1 VGTFIF
7 IDLLLSTTYLIIKT
21 IIISQTESIIE
32 KIIKNFNKKKDNKK
46 NK

>member
-1 VGTFIF
+1 MGTFIF
-7 IDLLLSTTYLIIKT
+7 IDFLLSTTYLIIKT

>member
-1 VGTFIF
+1 VGAFIF
-7 IDLLLSTTYLIIKT
+7 IDLLLSTTHFIIKT